1 MDIGERLKK
10 WRKDNK
16 LTMVQISQITGIAQ
30 SAISSYERGDTTIS
44 VKSLVLLMEHFDMD
58 IVWILTGKSEDMV
71 LTEEEKELIRFYRN
85 CNQEGKT
92 AVKTT
97 ATALSLPAGNSS
109 ELSTSKT
116 G

>member
-16 LTMVQISQITGIAQ
+16 LTMVQISQTTGIAQ

-71 LTEEEKELIRFYRN
+71 LTEEEKELIQFYRN

-97 ATALSLPAGNSS
+97 AAALSLPAGNSS